1 MRNYWLHIGE
11 EAESMVPDRIESEVL
26 IEAPVDVVWSI
37 VTEGEHVGKWF
48 SDSAEI
54 ELEPGG
60 KAVLTW
66 DEHGSFPGRVER
78 VEPPR
83 FISFRWARPAGVE
96 PTEGNSTLVEF
107 TLSAEG
113 EGTRLHVVESGFR
126 ELDGT
131 DEEKAEYAEGN
142 TLGWAKELGEL
153 REYVSE
159 HVGAPT
165 RR

>member
-1 MRNYWLHIGE
+1 
-11 EAESMVPDRIESEVL
+11 MVPDRIESEVL

-37 VTEGEHVGKWF
+37 VTEAEHVGKWF

-60 KAVLTW
+60 KAVLNW
-66 DEHGSFPGRVER
+66 DEHGSFPARIER

-83 FISFRWARPAGVE
+83 FISFRWARPAGAE

-113 EGTRLHVVESGFR
+113 EGTRLQVVESGFR

-142 TLGWAKELGEL
+142 TRGWAKELGEL

-159 HVGAPT
+159 HAGAPA

>member
-1 MRNYWLHIGE
+1 MVARYE
-11 EAESMVPDRIESEVL
+11 RRQSMVPDRIESEVL

-37 VTEGEHVGKWF
+37 VTEAEHVGKWF

-66 DEHGSFPGRVER
+66 EEHGSFPGRVEK

-83 FISFRWARPAGVE
+83 FISFRWARPAGAE

-113 EGTRLHVVESGFR
+113 GGTRLHVVESGFSQL
-126 ELDGT
+126 EGT
-131 DEEKAEYAEGN
+131 DEEKAEYREGN
-142 TLGWAKELGEL
+142 IQGWDQELGEL
-153 REYVSE
+153 REYVSKF
-159 HVGAPT
+159 VGAPA

>member
-1 MRNYWLHIGE
+1 
-11 EAESMVPDRIESEVL
+11 MVPDRIESEVL

-37 VTEGEHVGKWF
+37 VTEAEHVGKWF

-60 KAVLTW
+60 KAVLNW
-66 DEHGSFPGRVER
+66 DEYGTRLGRVER

-83 FISFRWARPAGVE
+83 FISFRWARPAGAE

-113 EGTRLHVVESGFR
+113 EGTRLQVVESGFR

-142 TLGWAKELGEL
+142 TRSWAKELGEL

-159 HVGAPT
+159 HVGAPA

>member
-37 VTEGEHVGKWF
+37 VTEAEHVGKWF

>member
-1 MRNYWLHIGE
+1 MVARYE
-11 EAESMVPDRIESEVL
+11 RRQSMVPDRIESEVL

-37 VTEGEHVGKWF
+37 VTEAEHVGKWF

-60 KAVLTW
+60 KAVLNW
-66 DEHGSFPGRVER
+66 DEYGTRLGRVER
-78 VEPPR
+78 VERPR
-83 FISFRWARPAGVE
+83 FISFRWARPAGAE

-113 EGTRLHVVESGFR
+113 EGTRLQVVESGFR

-142 TLGWAKELGEL
+142 TRGWAKELGEL

-159 HVGAPT
+159 HVGAPA